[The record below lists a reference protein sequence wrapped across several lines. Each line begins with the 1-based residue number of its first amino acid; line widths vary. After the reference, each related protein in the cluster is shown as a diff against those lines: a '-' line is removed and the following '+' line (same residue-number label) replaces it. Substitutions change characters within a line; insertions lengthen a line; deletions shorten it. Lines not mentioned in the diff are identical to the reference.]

1 MLNKDIDNNCC
12 KFWGVLCFFYL
23 FLFFSNS
30 RRVDVFENNNFV
42 FCQKTEIMTDLFF
55 LNVVYSKLE
64 MYNSGLI

>member
-23 FLFFSNS
+23 FFFSNS

-55 LNVVYSKLE
+55 FKC
-64 MYNSGLI
+64 GLLKVGDV